1 MPRSP
6 PHGPNVRVVAD
17 TNTVVSA
24 FLWGGPPAAV
34 LEAARTQRII
44 LLTSTA
50 LLDELV
56 EVLAREK
63 FARRIRQV
71 GSSVDAMVS
80 NYRALVT
87 LVEPLPMA
95 PTSRD
100 PDDDAVLAC
109 ALAAAADLIVTRDQ
123 DLLTLGTFRHIR
135 ILSSADALAVLAES
149 GHG

>member
-34 LEAARTQRII
+34 LEAARQQRIT
-44 LLTSTA
+44 LLTSAA
-50 LLDELV
+50 LLDELA
-56 EVLAREK
+56 EVLGREK
-63 FARRIRQV
+63 FASRIRQV
-71 GSSVDAMVS
+71 GSTVAAMRS
-80 NYRALVT
+80 NYRALAT
-87 LVEPLPMA
+87 LVEPLPVT

-109 ALAAAADLIVTRDQ
+109 ALAATADLIVTRDN

-135 ILSSADALAVLAES
+135 IVNSADALAALTQS
-149 GHG
+149 GG

>member
-6 PHGPNVRVVAD
+6 PHGSNVRVVAD

-24 FLWGGPPAAV
+24 FLWAGPPAAV
-34 LEAARTQRII
+34 LEAARQQRIT
-44 LLTSTA
+44 LLTSAA
-50 LLDELV
+50 LLDELAD
-56 EVLAREK
+56 VLGREK
-63 FARRIRQV
+63 FASRIRQV
-71 GSSVDAMVS
+71 GSTVAAMRS

-87 LVEPLPMA
+87 LVEPLPVA

-109 ALAAAADLIVTRDQ
+109 ALAATADLIVTRDN

-135 ILSSADALAVLAES
+135 IMSSADALAALTQS
-149 GHG
+149 GG